1 MASWP
6 PYTSKTM
13 LITASEKIILFTK
26 WVGQGAFSQLIVRSF
41 KKCGVSVA
49 VDGSVDSEINISG
62 LEDYK
67 VGKSKDKATD
77 DDIDPFEDMD

>member
-1 MASWP
+1 M
-6 PYTSKTM
+6 
-13 LITASEKIILFTK
+13 
-26 WVGQGAFSQLIVRSF
+26 
-41 KKCGVSVA
+41 A

-67 VGKSKDKATD
+67 AGKSKDKATD